1 MHDGKP
7 LELVDYVGRTSLV
20 GTTYPSLD
28 AVPSTKYEGEE
39 NTGVRLIKYPIAPD
53 DDPNQW
59 KAGFVM
65 ARLAEVQ
72 YMLAE
77 CKWRDGDKGEAAR
90 LINDVR
96 KRNFENEADPDP
108 CTAANLDEWRML
120 VEWGI
125 EFLGEGRRRTDLLR
139 WNKFVEADWWDQE
152 VPEESPAPLLK
163 SMRPDNCGIF
173 IPV

>member
-1 MHDGKP
+1 
-7 LELVDYVGRTSLV
+7 
-20 GTTYPSLD
+20 
-28 AVPSTKYEGEE
+28 
-39 NTGVRLIKYPIAPD
+39 
-53 DDPNQW
+53 
-59 KAGFVM
+59 M

-125 EFLGEGRRRTDLLR
+125 EFLGERPPPYR
-139 WNKFVEADWWDQE
+139 
-152 VPEESPAPLLK
+152 PAALGTSSWKPTGGIT
-163 SMRPDNCGIF
+163 RPPIIPISRSSRF
-173 IPV
+173 PTTRSAATRLSSRIPVTDSNG